1 MADLT
6 DKASD
11 YEEMARDA
19 AVSMARAD
27 AQRARLPAMGQCH
40 HCGEEIAPQA
50 RFCGPE
56 CRDGFEFEQ
65 RQRARAGRR

>member
-11 YEEMARDA
+11 YEEQARDA
-19 AVSMARAD
+19 AISLARVA
-27 AQRARLPAMGQCH
+27 AQRARLPAVGQCH

-56 CRDGFEFEQ
+56 CRDSYEFEQ
-65 RQRARAGRR
+65 RQRSRSGRR

>member
-11 YEEMARDA
+11 YEEMACDA
-19 AVSMARAD
+19 AVSMARA
-27 AQRARLPAMGQCH
+27 AAHGPRLPAMGQCH
-40 HCGEEIAPQA
+40 HCAEEIAPQA

-56 CRDGFEFEQ
+56 CRDAFEFEQ

>member
-6 DKASD
+6 DKATD

-19 AVSMARAD
+19 AISTASAAAHRS
-27 AQRARLPAMGQCH
+27 RLPAMGQCH
-40 HCGEEIAPQA
+40 YCEEEIAPQA

-56 CRDGFEFEQ
+56 CRDSYEFEQ
-65 RQRARAGRR
+65 RQRSRSGRR

>member
-6 DKASD
+6 DKATD

-19 AVSMARAD
+19 AISTARAA
-27 AQRARLPAMGQCH
+27 AQRVRLPAMGQCH
-40 HCGEEIAPQA
+40 HCAEEIAPQA

-56 CRDGFEFEQ
+56 CRDAFEFEQ
-65 RQRARAGRR
+65 RQRIQSGKR

>member
-6 DKASD
+6 DKATD

-19 AVSMARAD
+19 AISTARAA
-27 AQRARLPAMGQCH
+27 AQRSRLPAMGQCH
-40 HCGEEIAPQA
+40 HCAEEIESQA

-56 CRDGFEFEQ
+56 CRDAFEFEQ
-65 RQRARAGRR
+65 RQRTRAGRR

>member
-1 MADLT
+1 MGDLT
-6 DKASD
+6 DKATE

-19 AVSMARAD
+19 AVATARAA

-40 HCGEEIAPQA
+40 HCAEEIAPQA

-56 CRDGFEFEQ
+56 CRDAFEFEQ